1 MRLPTS
7 WLSRLKQRD
16 TFALRIGVAVAA
28 CMLIAV
34 TIAAAVAYGNTR
46 LIVEEKEAL
55 AMAAQLDLI
64 GERVEQSLQAAVQLG
79 RDLAADESISSAL
92 LDDDG
97 LERFLLPVLR
107 LAKVSLAHQ
116 FANSKSG
123 ISEPDVLLLDFS
135 GNEVAPWK
143 AANAV
148 SFAGESW
155 VKAVMGGQTQV
166 QFIDGTELLQVAF
179 PVSSPFTGKPEGILV
194 VRMSIAQVARAASS
208 DRWRASVGPL
218 RKLESLSKDTSL
230 RIAMRPLE
238 LASPLNELGWQA
250 ALGYPVAMLARQ
262 ARSILWS
269 SLVAILVGIPLIIVV
284 AIVIGRQLARPLSFL
299 ALDAMRLSD
308 PDASFAFDPLQSG
321 HGTSEVKALARVLRE
336 SRTKLFESMSAMRL
350 SQQGL
355 NAAEEGNVISDARI
369 TPTPVV
375 YVNTAFETIS
385 GFRRE
390 ELLGR
395 TCPLLTVA
403 PPDDPDLATLRRA
416 LDTGERC
423 DVTVRSVHRDGT
435 EFWDEVR
442 LAPLRDSDGELTH
455 VIALHKDVSEGRQ
468 NQERLLELQKME
480 AVGQLT
486 GGLAHDFNN
495 LMGIVVGNLD
505 LLEENLSGDAA
516 VRHQHQ
522 AALDAALRASEV
534 ARSLLAVARRQPLE
548 LVARDV
554 SHLIL
559 EMVPLL
565 RTSAGGAVRIEQD
578 FSLEPMVARLDAA
591 GLSNVVLNL
600 VINAR
605 DAMTKT
611 DREKVLT
618 LRTRGAQ
625 FPAGNGHGL
634 APGPYVAIEVADN
647 GCGMSVE
654 TSSRAFEPF
663 FTTKERGKGTGLGL
677 AMVYGFAKQLHG
689 TATIDSVPAKGT
701 IVTVYLP
708 RLDLTG
714 SAPNEAAK
722 QTPIDAHAPA
732 QNGDAISVGIGV
744 QDHNRA
750 DPVNMEAAVGGS
762 DAVRAEAGNEQSRV
776 SQQSSSRSK
785 QMTEPKQPSQA
796 STPDPATQD
805 PASQD
810 ATTDVDGQGKV
821 LVVDD
826 EEGLCELACLWIEAM
841 GYEVEGVHS
850 PAEALELLQQK
861 RYEILF
867 SDVVM
872 PGGIDGVQLAREAL
886 RLDPSIKIL
895 LASGYAKALLDEQ
908 DPPGPLLNKPYR
920 KPDLVNAFESLND
933 VRSSSG

>member
-1 MRLPTS
+1 MRLPIS

-34 TIAAAVAYGNTR
+34 TIAAAVAYRNTR

-55 AMAAQLDLI
+55 AMATQLDLL
-64 GERVEQSLQAAVQLG
+64 GERVEQSLQAAVELG
-79 RDLAADESISSAL
+79 RDLSTDGAISSAL

-97 LERFLLPVLR
+97 LERFLRPVLR
-107 LAKVSLAHQ
+107 LAKGSLAHQ
-116 FANSKSG
+116 FATSKSG
-123 ISEPDVLLLDFS
+123 LSDPDVLLLDFA
-135 GNEVAPWK
+135 GNELAPWK

-166 QFIDGTELLQVAF
+166 QFIDETDLLQVVF

-208 DRWRASVGPL
+208 DRWRASVGPPS
-218 RKLESLSKDTSL
+218 KLESLSKDTRL
-230 RIAMRPLE
+230 RVAMRPLE
-238 LASPLNELGWQA
+238 LVSPLSELGWQA

-269 SLVAILVGIPLIIVV
+269 SLVAILVSIPLIVIV

-299 ALDAMRLSD
+299 ALDATRISD
-308 PDASFAFDPLQSG
+308 PDASFAFDTPQSG

-336 SRTKLFESMSAMRL
+336 SRAKLIESISAMRL

-355 NAAEEGNVISDARI
+355 NAAEEGIVISDARV
-369 TPTPVV
+369 PGAPVV

-403 PPDDPDLATLRRA
+403 SEDDPDLAALRRA
-416 LDTGERC
+416 LDSGERC
-423 DVTVRSVHRDGT
+423 DVTLRSMHRDGT
-435 EFWDEVR
+435 EFWDEIR

-505 LLEENLSGDAA
+505 LLEEKLSGDGA

-548 LVARDV
+548 LVVRDV
-554 SHLIL
+554 SQLIL

-565 RTSAGGAVRIEQD
+565 RTSAGGAVQIEQA
-578 FSLEPMVARLDAA
+578 FCVEPMLARLDAA

-605 DAMTKT
+605 DAMNKT

-618 LRTRGAQ
+618 IRTRGAQ
-625 FPAGNGHGL
+625 FLAGNSHGL
-634 APGPYVAIEVADN
+634 APGSYVAIDVADN

-654 TSSRAFEPF
+654 TASRAFEPF

-677 AMVYGFAKQLHG
+677 AMVYGFAKQLNG
-689 TATIDSVPAKGT
+689 TATIDSVPARGT
-701 IVTVYLP
+701 VVTVYLP
-708 RLDLTG
+708 RLDVDG
-714 SAPNEAAK
+714 FAPSDAAK
-722 QTPIDAHAPA
+722 PVLIDERGPA
-732 QNGDAISVGIGV
+732 QIDGAPKADLGV
-744 QDHNRA
+744 HDYNRLH
-750 DPVNMEAAVGGS
+750 PVNMEAVAGSS
-762 DAVRAEAGNEQSRV
+762 DAEPPEALDEQSRV
-776 SQQSSSRSK
+776 SQQPSLRTT
-785 QMTEPKQPSQA
+785 QMTEPKQPLQA
-796 STPDPATQD
+796 PTPDPLTQD
-805 PASQD
+805 LATD
-810 ATTDVDGQGKV
+810 ADGQGRV

-850 PAEALELLQQK
+850 PAEALELLQKK

-886 RLDPSIKIL
+886 KLDPSIKIL

-920 KPDLVNAFESLND
+920 KPDLVSAFESLND